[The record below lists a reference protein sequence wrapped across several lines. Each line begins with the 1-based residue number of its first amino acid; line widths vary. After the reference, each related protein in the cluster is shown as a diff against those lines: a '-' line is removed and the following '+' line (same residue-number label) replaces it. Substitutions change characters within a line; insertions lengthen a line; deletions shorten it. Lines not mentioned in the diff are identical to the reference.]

1 MKGGSSCQDK
11 TKHKRNTLQRA
22 VNYCTYTCLSLSVVV
37 IRCRSAVYIFTICNK
52 IRVHVYFYAPP
63 SGPVKS
69 EPHILPDHRV
79 CGQKLPRASTREISP
94 LCVCKK
100 KKSWPHVVTK
110 AGSGIQLRTSMQQW
124 LLVRLVQQRS
134 FFFIKREGEEFCLPT
149 WLRVLCVFCSH
160 TLHWSYSLI
169 DTLLQPD
176 ACLRTHPKNCLSSRR
191 RVEFCSPGL
200 GSHEPLCSRSER
212 GGGGGG
218 GGGKRQRRE
227 RMSKEKKR

>member
-100 KKSWPHVVTK
+100 KILTTCRDKSWVRDSAQDINAAV
-110 AGSGIQLRTSMQQW
+110 AVSEIGSAEI
-124 LLVRLVQQRS
+124 
-134 FFFIKREGEEFCLPT
+134 FFFLKREGEEFCLPT

-160 TLHWSYSLI
+160 TLH
-169 DTLLQPD
+169 
-176 ACLRTHPKNCLSSRR
+176 
-191 RVEFCSPGL
+191 
-200 GSHEPLCSRSER
+200 
-212 GGGGGG
+212 
-218 GGGKRQRRE
+218 
-227 RMSKEKKR
+227 